1 MLESR
6 WLAWTTPLL
15 ATLLF
20 AASAAAIDLTG
31 ETVVLTYAIG
41 NTSGT
46 AMATVGAGA
55 EFVIEL
61 VPTSPGFS
69 IATIDI
75 TPDQLTLTHNRSTRL
90 GPGFPVIDDDVLVF
104 EFTGLATNIGDVVLT
119 ADPMPEWFG
128 GLTFTGTTITL
139 DQLVDNAGVN
149 QSLKVWT
156 VAELQ
161 GDFWGAANWGE
172 LVWGGTP
179 PVPAIHGLGLFA
191 LTALLVGSVAHW
203 TKRRGEEG

>member
-6 WLAWTTPLL
+6 WPAWTIPLL

-20 AASAAAIDLTG
+20 AASAEAIDLTG
-31 ETVVLTYAIG
+31 ETVVLTYELG

-46 AMATVGAGA
+46 AMATVGPGP

-75 TPDQLTLTHNRSTRL
+75 TADQLTLSHSRSTRL

-104 EFTGLATNIGDVVLT
+104 EFTGLAIDIGDVVLT

-128 GLTFTGTTITL
+128 GLTFTDTTITL
-139 DQLVDNAGVN
+139 DQLLDNAGVN
-149 QSLKVWT
+149 ESLKVWT
-156 VAELQ
+156 IEELQ
-161 GDFWGAANWGE
+161 GDFWGGANWGE
-172 LVWGGTP
+172 LVWGGALA
-179 PVPAIHGLGLFA
+179 VPAIHGIGLFA
-191 LTALLVGSVAHW
+191 LSALMAGTVARW
-203 TKRRGEEG
+203 TKRRGDER